1 MAADIKKFELHG
13 IVRLMDDMGRIVIPK
28 EFRRGT
34 GIKELDVLS
43 ISVSEKTVILS
54 PVQNSLLDQVEL
66 TIQNYFDGR
75 EKLKQE
81 LLKAIAAYRKNNPQL
96 ASCSNCGRKGQKECQ
111 VCCCPNQVCI
121 IDDLGRVKLPTDVL
135 EKVGA
140 RAGDGFDISAQ
151 GRTIFLTLTEKITIE
166 QIEDRIQTL
175 GQEDLKQELL
185 QIIAKANTLKM

>member
-28 EFRRGT
+28 EFRRGA
-34 GIKELDVLS
+34 GIKELDVLN
-43 ISVSEKTVILS
+43 ILVSEKTVILS

-66 TIQNYFDGR
+66 TIQSYCDGR

-81 LLKAIAAYRKNNPQL
+81 LLKAIESYRKNNPQF

-111 VCCCPNQVCI
+111 VCCYPNQVCI
-121 IDDLGRVKLPTDVL
+121 IDDLGRVKLPTDAL
-135 EKVGA
+135 KKIGA
-140 RAGDGFDISAQ
+140 CAGDGFDISAQ

-185 QIIAKANTLKM
+185 QIIAKANTPKT